1 MDQPAS
7 LRILIV
13 CSGNICR
20 SPMAEV
26 LARRKLE
33 EAGFSGFAI
42 DSGGTLDLGEQPA
55 HPHAQ
60 RAVRVRGLS
69 LEDHR
74 SRVIS
79 AAQLDQ
85 ATHILVMAPEHV
97 REVLFRRPHFQDRIV
112 KLWEFTDKPR
122 RLSRIADP
130 IGQPYKVFAACRD
143 DIEECL
149 ENWIKTLQV
158 ES

>member
-1 MDQPAS
+1 MDKPA

-20 SPMAEV
+20 SPMAAA
-26 LARRKLE
+26 LARRRLE
-33 EAGFSGFAI
+33 EAGFSGFCVE
-42 DSGGTLDLGEQPA
+42 SGGTLDLEGQPA

-69 LEDHR
+69 LEEHR
-74 SRVIS
+74 SRTLS

-85 ATHILVMAPEHV
+85 ATHILVMAPEHI
-97 REVLFRRPHFQDRIV
+97 REVLFRRPQFQDRIV

-122 RLSRIADP
+122 RLNRIADP
-130 IGQPYKVFAACRD
+130 LGQPYKVFAACRD
-143 DIEECL
+143 DIDECL
-149 ENWIKTLQV
+149 RNWIKTLRV

>member
-1 MDQPAS
+1 MDQPSA

-20 SPMAEV
+20 SPMAAA
-26 LARRKLE
+26 LARRRLE
-33 EAGFSGFAI
+33 EAGFSGFCVE
-42 DSGGTLDLGEQPA
+42 SGGTLDLEGQPA

-69 LEDHR
+69 LEEHR
-74 SRVIS
+74 ARTLT
-79 AAQLDQ
+79 ATQLDQ
-85 ATHILVMAPEHV
+85 ATHILVMAPEHI
-97 REVLFRRPHFQDRIV
+97 REVLFRRPQFQDRIV

-143 DIEECL
+143 DIDECL
-149 ENWIKTLQV
+149 RNWIKTLRV